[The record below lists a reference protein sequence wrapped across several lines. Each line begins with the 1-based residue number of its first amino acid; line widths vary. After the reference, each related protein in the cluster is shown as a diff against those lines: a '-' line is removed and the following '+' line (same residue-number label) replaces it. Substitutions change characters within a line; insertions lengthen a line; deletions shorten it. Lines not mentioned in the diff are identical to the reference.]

1 MTTPEASA
9 KKKRSLARVGFRVL
23 LSLTALIVLFVALTS
38 PGQQGLQQETP
49 PAATPATA
57 APTHDLATLLSA
69 YLAAQPP
76 EGLPDGLIDAAAKD
90 ACDRLSKTTN
100 PLPDEREK
108 VATYFTVQN
117 LQYLENHGTIDRR
130 PFTVRLAQAQA
141 IVAAAQQVY
150 CPGTPAS

>member
-9 KKKRSLARVGFRVL
+9 KKKRSLVRVGFSVL

-57 APTHDLATLLSA
+57 APTHDLAALLSA

-90 ACDRLSKTTN
+90 ACDRLSKWPSVTGAF
-100 PLPDEREK
+100 R
-108 VATYFTVQN
+108 A
-117 LQYLENHGTIDRR
+117 
-130 PFTVRLAQAQA
+130 LAWPRS
-141 IVAAAQQVY
+141 
-150 CPGTPAS
+150 CCLTPARCSNRSSRPIFR